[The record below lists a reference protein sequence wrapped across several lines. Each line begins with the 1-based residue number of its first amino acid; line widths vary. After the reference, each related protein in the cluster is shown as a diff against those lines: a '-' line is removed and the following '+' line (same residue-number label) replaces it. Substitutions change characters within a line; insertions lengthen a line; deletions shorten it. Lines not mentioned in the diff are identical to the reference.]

1 MNSIKAFSKFI
12 TFPLHFSAF
21 TNEKGDIKK
30 SVSAPPSGWVNL
42 TKSKPYNAM
51 VWKKDLGDVKANG
64 IGILTTGIS
73 LIDVDH
79 PEKCNILERLKV
91 DCKFWVK
98 TKNGFHFYFKKE
110 NVLPRQACRKI
121 ADINTNLLY
130 FCPAYFHRDTNEE
143 YN

>member
-42 TKSKPYNAM
+42 TKSRPYNAM

-73 LIDVDH
+73 LIDVDQ

-98 TKNGFHFYFKKE
+98 TKNGFHLIVKPFD
-110 NVLPRQACRKI
+110 RQSFVFMFSRWFLIPKP
-121 ADINTNLLY
+121 DIHTNNPTILY
-130 FCPAYFHRDTNEE
+130 CK
-143 YN
+143 